1 MRLSSLPHT
10 GLTSK
15 LQPPQKA
22 STSALF
28 PALHFS
34 SCIHRRK
41 PTREPSY
48 PSQKRPLLSHTRLV
62 LSPLPSIARPAIQ
75 SEFRL
80 ATASRPT
87 CIPTNPSDPQTSLH
101 PSHHRTTSSS
111 IIQLDGTMEPT
122 PLVKAHDHA
131 RAAAVATRQASDTT
145 VAVNEHTHAAGEFA
159 NAARSTSSVEA
170 LRTLKL
176 LEEHHRRLAELL
188 NLDPSPPTSQDAIV
202 DSGDEKAGNGG
213 GGSEKTD
220 DEKAAGRKDDAGA
233 AAADGA
239 QPGSGK
245 AMTQKPGLPGQKRIA
260 SREMSSSI
268 ASNLASARGIRTKTR
283 GRPLSPSISNDQG
296 LGNVEPHP
304 RRGGSRSKMKE
315 IIDQQQQ
322 PATGKPAWVPPMPS
336 SPPKRN
342 EAHLKS
348 QDSTISNAS
357 SAASP
362 TTTAP
367 ADDSGYSRFYNTF
380 GSLINKISTPL
391 ALAGLP
397 LIQEESTAS
406 QTTASPEIPSPKPSP
421 KQPKSRP
428 PLATVVEPD
437 LSKIYS
443 KATMRA
449 ISGDSHSA
457 ADSFYVVPTSGHTVS
472 YARILSYSEKEKQRQ
487 ETPLAGND
495 DEDDFV
501 DARDGPS
508 ASTSSGAKQRIG
520 RGRTDKELTNTV
532 EELYTENQTLK
543 VSLDKLTKRLHAFE
557 ASAQNMAESYRLM
570 RPGSP
575 LATTSSAA
583 SASGS
588 KSRES
593 EEEFAA
599 LRKQVE
605 RLERDNKKMQRTL
618 EKYREKWETLKAG
631 AKARRAQGGG
641 ESVEEAVPA

>member
-1 MRLSSLPHT
+1 
-10 GLTSK
+10 
-15 LQPPQKA
+15 
-22 STSALF
+22 
-28 PALHFS
+28 
-34 SCIHRRK
+34 
-41 PTREPSY
+41 
-48 PSQKRPLLSHTRLV
+48 
-62 LSPLPSIARPAIQ
+62 
-75 SEFRL
+75 
-80 ATASRPT
+80 
-87 CIPTNPSDPQTSLH
+87 
-101 PSHHRTTSSS
+101 
-111 IIQLDGTMEPT
+111 MEPT

-188 NLDPSPPTSQDAIV
+188 NLDPSPPTSQDAIA
-202 DSGDEKAGNGG
+202 DSGDEKAGG

-220 DEKAAGRKDDAGA
+220 DEKGGRKDEAAA

-362 TTTAP
+362 TTTAS

-397 LIQEESTAS
+397 LIQEESTTS

-428 PLATVVEPD
+428 PLAAVVEPD

-487 ETPLAGND
+487 ETPLAGGAD
-495 DEDDFV
+495 DDDDDFV

-508 ASTSSGAKQRIG
+508 ASASASSGVKQRIG
-520 RGRTDKELTNTV
+520 GRGARTEKELSNTV

-593 EEEFAA
+593 EEEFSA

-641 ESVEEAVPA
+641 ESVEEPVPA